1 MFAHERYEIIL
12 ELLYRNKVVKAAEL
26 AERFKVSIETIRRDL
41 EYLEKQGNLQRV
53 YGGAAL
59 NKHIGVEIEYSSRE
73 TRNLD
78 EKKEIGKKAAELI
91 ENGDT
96 VILDLGTTCLEV
108 ARNLRNRENLTVIT
122 NSIKIATELVDVIG
136 IRVFLMGGLI
146 RGKELASSGFLTE
159 NGLKQFNVDKAIISV
174 GGITIDNGIT
184 DYHVEE
190 AQARKVM
197 IDAAEQVIA
206 VTDYSK
212 FGSRAFIKV
221 CDLNSIDTIVTDWQ
235 TPMGIIK
242 NYENEGMNMIVA
254 LKE

>member
-12 ELLYRNKVVKAAEL
+12 ELLHRNKVVKAAEL

-59 NKHIGVEIEYSSRE
+59 NKHTGVEIEYSFRE
-73 TRNLD
+73 TRNPD

-108 ARNLRNRENLTVIT
+108 ARNLRNRDNITIIT
-122 NSIKIATELVDVIG
+122 NSIKIATELVDASG
-136 IRVFLMGGLI
+136 IRVFLMGGLV
-146 RGKELASSGFLTE
+146 RGKELATSGFLTE
-159 NGLKQFNVDKAIISV
+159 SCLKHFNVDKAIISV

-197 IDAAEQVIA
+197 VDAAEQVIA

-212 FGSRAFIKV
+212 FGSRAFVKV

-235 TPMGIIK
+235 TPQGIIK

-254 LKE
+254 YKE